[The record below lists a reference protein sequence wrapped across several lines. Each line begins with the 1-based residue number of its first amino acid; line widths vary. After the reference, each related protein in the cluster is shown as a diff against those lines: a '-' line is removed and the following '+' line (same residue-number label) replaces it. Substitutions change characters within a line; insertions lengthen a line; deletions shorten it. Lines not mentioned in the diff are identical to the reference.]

1 MSAIKIVIIGIG
13 LIGREHCALV
23 QKHPDAKLV
32 GISDISPD
40 AKQYAEKIGVSYYS
54 DFEKLLEE
62 IEPDG
67 AIIALP
73 NSLHVPVGLACLKLG
88 IPCLVEKPISDT
100 IESALVLVEASETS
114 NVPVLIGHHRRHSP
128 DIKEAKSLIS
138 GGAIGDLVAINGMW
152 LSDKPDNY
160 FEAVWRKKLGGG
172 PFLINL
178 IHDIDCLRYIV
189 GEIESVQ
196 AFSSNAVRGFE
207 VEDTASITL
216 RFMNGVL
223 GSFLISDTVASP
235 YTWEITSGQA
245 LYFPHQPGDC
255 YFFGGR
261 KGSLAVP
268 SMNLWRHDQYTEHW
282 QHPFLRQHMPLDGS
296 STYHNQM
303 EHFLNVISGDE
314 KPVISARDGMLTL
327 AATIAVD
334 TAARE
339 NRTVTVNEIFPDF

>member
-1 MSAIKIVIIGIG
+1 MSAPKIVIIGTG

-23 QKHPDAKLV
+23 QKHPHAILV
-32 GISDISPD
+32 GIADLSPS
-40 AKQYAEKIGVSYYS
+40 AKDYADKIDVAYYS
-54 DFEKLLEE
+54 DYQKL
-62 IEPDG
+62 IEVTQPDG
-67 AIIALP
+67 VIIALP
-73 NSLHVPVGLACLKLG
+73 NTLHVTAGLICLEMG

-100 IESALVLVEASETS
+100 IESARVLVEASETS

-128 DIKEAKSLIS
+128 DIREAKKLIS
-138 GGAIGDLVAINGMW
+138 EGAVGDLVAVNGMW
-152 LSDKPDNY
+152 LSDKPKNY
-160 FEAVWRKKLGGG
+160 FKAEWRKKSGGG
-172 PFLINL
+172 PLLINL

-196 AFSSNAVRGFE
+196 AFSSNSVRGFE

-223 GSFLISDTVASP
+223 GSFLISDTIASP
-235 YTWEITSGQA
+235 YTWEIASGQA

-255 YFFGGR
+255 YFFGGK

-268 SMNLWRHDQYTEHW
+268 SMNLWRHDQETEHW
-282 QHPFLRQHMPLDGS
+282 QHPLIQQQMPLDGS
-296 STYHNQM
+296 STYNNQL
-303 EHFLNVISGDE
+303 EHFLNVISGEE

-327 AATIAVD
+327 AATIAID

-339 NRTVTVNEIFPDF
+339 NRTVTVKEIVPDH